1 MFRGTRK
8 AIARTPHRVLGDK
21 SDEDRVI
28 VDWTNDFECGERV
41 LHGLTK
47 EIESFVSG
55 WHQMLSAQSA
65 AVNTLV
71 SIYEAPVEEEH
82 NRTRLP
88 QETPRSVMLALTQ
101 YVAMLDSARERADPI
116 IVGLRISSA
125 TKCTKCKEC
134 FETVRKALTK
144 REHKKQDF
152 DRHFNTVDKLVRRS
166 YEQELSNRE
175 QQQLAR
181 AEEELDAALQ
191 LFHSHDEKV
200 KTFIPHVLNAVSEFL
215 DLLTATLALT
225 QLKVVEILKDEMHR
239 YCQQYGFSADEDI
252 IGQWRERYDPVDEK
266 IEALETPKISPS
278 TSDKSH
284 ILKASEIT
292 NSIEHVVH
300 AITPSKDINL
310 SSSDK
315 GIFRCLDDPLP
326 SLEGHFFHPSRPN
339 ASTTPSSTSSPAS
352 TVVNKQAEAETN
364 RVRGL
369 SSSSARVL
377 SVEYKIPESNE
388 FATAIYSFP
397 GYEPGD
403 VAFQLGDR
411 IKVLDHGDES
421 DSCWWFGQTN
431 DGRLG
436 LFPYNYVRL
445 DD

>member
-1 MFRGTRK
+1 MFRGTKK
-8 AIARTPHRVLGDK
+8 AIARAPHRVLGDK

-28 VDWTNDFECGERV
+28 VDWANDFECGERV
-41 LHGLTK
+41 LQGLAK

-55 WHQMLSAQSA
+55 WHQMLATQQA
-65 AVNTLV
+65 AVTTLV
-71 SIYEAPVEEEH
+71 SIYEAPVEGEH
-82 NRTRLP
+82 NRARLP
-88 QETPRSVMLALTQ
+88 QETPRSVMVALTQ
-101 YVAMLDSARERADPI
+101 YMATLDTVRERTDPVV
-116 IVGLRISSA
+116 VGLRISSA
-125 TKCTKCKEC
+125 AKCTKCKEC

-144 REHKKQDF
+144 RDHKKQDF
-152 DRHFNTVDKLVRRS
+152 DRHFNTVDKLVRKS
-166 YEQELSNRE
+166 YEQELTNRE

-191 LFHSHDEKV
+191 LFHSHDEKI
-200 KTFIPHVLNAVSEFL
+200 KTFIPHMLSTVSEFL

-225 QLKVVEILKDEMHR
+225 QLKAVEILRDEMHR
-239 YCQQYGFSADEDI
+239 YCQQYGFSEHGDVIA
-252 IGQWRERYDPVDEK
+252 QWRERYEPVNEK

-278 TSDKSH
+278 TSDKTHLLSP
-284 ILKASEIT
+284 SEIT
-292 NSIEHVVH
+292 SSLEHVVH
-300 AITPSKDINL
+300 AITPSKDIKL

-315 GIFRCLDDPLP
+315 GMFRCLDDPLP
-326 SLEGHFFHPSRPN
+326 SLEGQHFHPSRQNNSP
-339 ASTTPSSTSSPAS
+339 ASSSPAS
-352 TVVNKQAEAETN
+352 TVVNPRAEAETN

-369 SSSSARVL
+369 SSSSARAL

-411 IKVLDHGDES
+411 IKVLDHGDET

-436 LFPYNYVRL
+436 LFPYNYVKL